1 VRGVVRDLR
10 SPRPVSDL
18 ELGPL
23 DQVSDEGPGAQAAAT
38 PGCAVAFLAWGS
50 WREPASVGRVGRERR
65 RLGPESGRARGPH
78 MATPPSPTRP
88 SRCGMEQLRVPK
100 LLAGALAAVSGAVV
114 ASLFG
119 VEGTLIGAAL
129 VSLLVAPAEAVYTH
143 SLASAHRVARR
154 SLVRRVGEQ
163 AGASEEAAS
172 EEAASEAHPQPIR
185 WQRVAVAAVLAFGI
199 AVAAITGVETVA
211 NQPLASL
218 FGSRARPGA
227 STSVGLVVTGADRSA
242 PPATR
247 APATSTTSTSEPA
260 PTTTAPVAVP
270 TTTAPVPTVPST
282 TTATTATPGTH
293 APTTQRR

>member
-1 VRGVVRDLR
+1 
-10 SPRPVSDL
+10 
-18 ELGPL
+18 
-23 DQVSDEGPGAQAAAT
+23 
-38 PGCAVAFLAWGS
+38 
-50 WREPASVGRVGRERR
+50 
-65 RLGPESGRARGPH
+65 
-78 MATPPSPTRP
+78 
-88 SRCGMEQLRVPK
+88 MEQLRVPK

-114 ASLFG
+114 ASFFG
-119 VEGTLIGAAL
+119 IEGTLIGAAL
-129 VSLLVAPAEAVYTH
+129 VSLLVAPAEALYSH

-163 AGASEEAAS
+163 AGASQEGTSQEGTS
-172 EEAASEAHPQPIR
+172 QAHPQPIR
-185 WQRVAVAAVLAFGI
+185 WQRVAVAAVAAFGL
-199 AVAAITGVETVA
+199 AVGAITGVEAVA

-218 FGSRARPGA
+218 VGSRPRPEG
-227 STSVGLVVTGADRSA
+227 STSVGAVVGGADRSA